1 MNPFSN
7 GREQKVI
14 SVGLLFPE
22 GRRGWGEIYEHLG
35 PSPSAYIS
43 LGYWK

>member
-1 MNPFSN
+1 MYPFNN

-14 SVGLLFPE
+14 SGGLLFPE

-35 PSPSAYIS
+35 TSPSSYIS